1 MKKLLFLAVSLL
13 LLSPVMKLVAQANSD
28 EELQLVREQWGVDKK
43 QLIMQ
48 YMSFSDAE
56 SKAFWPVYDAYMKQ
70 QKLLVDA
77 RIKLI
82 KDYAKNYTKLT
93 DAKAI
98 DLTNKVLDNDMAI
111 SKLQKDYYAKFSK
124 AVSPLRASKYMQVE
138 YYLQNTIKSMIQDEI
153 PFIGELEKAKKE
165 MKHQ

>member
-1 MKKLLFLAVSLL
+1 MKKIFYLALSLVLLTPLTSI
-13 LLSPVMKLVAQANSD
+13 VAQTSD

-48 YMSFSDAE
+48 YMKFNEAE
-56 SKAFWPVYDAYMKQ
+56 SKAFWPVYDAYMKEH
-70 QKLLVDA
+70 KSLVDS
-77 RIKLI
+77 RIALI
-82 KDYAKNYTKLT
+82 KDYAKNYTNLT

-98 DLTNKVLDNDMAI
+98 ELTNKVLDNDMSV
-111 SKLQKDYYAKFSK
+111 SKLQKDYFGKFAK
-124 AVSPLRASKYMQVE
+124 ALSPLRASQYMQVE

-165 MKHQ
+165 MKNQ

>member
-1 MKKLLFLAVSLL
+1 MKKLSFLAVTLL
-13 LLSPVMKLVAQANSD
+13 LLLPGMGVVAQNTD

-43 QLIMQ
+43 ALIMQ
-48 YMSFSDAE
+48 YMNFNEAE

-77 RIKLI
+77 RIATI

-98 DLTNKVLDNDMAI
+98 ELTNKVVDNDMAI
-111 SKLQKDYYAKFSK
+111 SKLQKDYFAKFSK
-124 AVSPLRASKYMQVE
+124 VIKPLRASQYMQVE

-153 PFIGELEKAKKE
+153 PFIGELQKAKKDL
-165 MKHQ
+165 KNQ